1 VDDLLARW
9 RVSEDLTSRARLV
22 NAAARLFVIE
32 GYRGVGVNEICAAA
46 GVQKGSFYHFF
57 PSKADLATAAVD
69 KLEADLCELLDE
81 AEAAAAGPI
90 EKLRAS
96 AAVVDGIQR
105 RLEQSVGRVVGC
117 PIGNLATE
125 LSAVDGPAAA
135 RTAAVLR
142 RWEARVAEHFRAAA
156 AARLLRP
163 GSDPAELARALIATM
178 QGMVLLAK
186 VSVVTLDDIPA
197 SMNRVVDS
205 CVKKGRAA

>member
-1 VDDLLARW
+1 
-9 RVSEDLTSRARLV
+9 
-22 NAAARLFVIE
+22 
-32 GYRGVGVNEICAAA
+32 
-46 GVQKGSFYHFF
+46 
-57 PSKADLATAAVD
+57 
-69 KLEADLCELLDE
+69 
-81 AEAAAAGPI
+81 
-90 EKLRAS
+90 
-96 AAVVDGIQR
+96 VDGIQR